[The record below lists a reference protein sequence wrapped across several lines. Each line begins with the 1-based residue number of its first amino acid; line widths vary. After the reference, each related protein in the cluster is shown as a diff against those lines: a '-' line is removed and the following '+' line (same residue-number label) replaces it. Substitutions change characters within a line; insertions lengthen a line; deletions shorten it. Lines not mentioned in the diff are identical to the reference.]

1 MAVKDI
7 SKFFVYRWRYILGY
21 SLIGLLLAALLFFVG
36 LFVPGGLSSAEIDAA
51 TRSAA
56 IAFDTPSTL
65 AIASLPYYMIQA
77 TFFHFFGISDLTIKL
92 PSIIL
97 ALISAVGLVF
107 LLRRWFTQNIA
118 VLASLVAITTGQFLF
133 VAQTGTDSILYIFW
147 PVVLLLLGTQIT
159 RNARWSMLW
168 KVLFVIAAALSLYTP
183 LSIYPLL
190 AVALTTALHPHLR
203 NAVRRLS
210 KSHLAICAA
219 IGLVLLAPLIFLLT
233 VSPSLGA
240 TLLGIQVAWPIDLG
254 ANVSLLLGQYLL
266 FWEPS
271 TTNLMTPVFGL
282 GSVLII
288 GLGLYRIIRTYET
301 TRSYLLLIWSACLIP
316 VLLINPV
323 FVTVLFV
330 PAVLLIAAGLTS
342 LITYWY
348 QLFPRNP
355 YARIAGLIPLI
366 ILIGT
371 LSISGLDRYMFGYH
385 YNPNTAANFSKDLRL
400 LPGDTTTL
408 IVAPEEQPFYES
420 VAKYN
425 DSLIVV
431 TTIPENIDQFTTTHE
446 TNASYDGYTVERIV
460 TNSYSNDS
468 DRFYL
473 YQKTEK

>member
-1 MAVKDI
+1 
-7 SKFFVYRWRYILGY
+7 
-21 SLIGLLLAALLFFVG
+21 
-36 LFVPGGLSSAEIDAA
+36 
-51 TRSAA
+51 
-56 IAFDTPSTL
+56 
-65 AIASLPYYMIQA
+65 
-77 TFFHFFGISDLTIKL
+77 
-92 PSIIL
+92 
-97 ALISAVGLVF
+97 
-107 LLRRWFTQNIA
+107 
-118 VLASLVAITTGQFLF
+118 
-133 VAQTGTDSILYIFW
+133 
-147 PVVLLLLGTQIT
+147 
-159 RNARWSMLW
+159 
-168 KVLFVIAAALSLYTP
+168 
-183 LSIYPLL
+183 
-190 AVALTTALHPHLR
+190 
-203 NAVRRLS
+203 
-210 KSHLAICAA
+210 
-219 IGLVLLAPLIFLLT
+219 
-233 VSPSLGA
+233 
-240 TLLGIQVAWPIDLG
+240 
-254 ANVSLLLGQYLL
+254 
-266 FWEPS
+266 
-271 TTNLMTPVFGL
+271 MTPVFGL